1 MMPNLSGLDTL
12 RAMREHY
19 DLNQLPIIMCTARD
33 EESSIV
39 DAIESGANDYI
50 QKPIKMPV
58 LIARM
63 SAQLMRRAAMAAL
76 DAATLDL
83 AKPLAT
89 RTRALPEIGRGP
101 CRERVC
107 PT

>member
-33 EESSIV
+33 EDSSIV

-63 SAQLMRRAAMAAL
+63 SAQLIRRAAMLAL
-76 DAATLDL
+76 
-83 AKPLAT
+83 
-89 RTRALPEIGRGP
+89 EIGRAS

-107 PT
+107 QYVSIAEVAVY